1 VRSTLCRIGVGAAM
15 VALLGLA
22 GARATD
28 VKAGDSKPG
37 STAPV
42 ATTPLDKDEATSC
55 HGTSV
60 HFVDTP
66 ADAAKQAKKD
76 EKLVFI
82 LHVSGN
88 FEDPKFT

>member
-1 VRSTLCRIGVGAAM
+1 VRSTLFQLSVGAAL
-15 VALLGLA
+15 VTLLGVA

-28 VKAGDSKPG
+28 GKAGATKPG
-37 STAPV
+37 STTPAV
-42 ATTPLDKDEATSC
+42 TTPLDKEEAASC

-66 ADAAKQAKKD
+66 AEAAKQAKKD